1 MFNVKQQ
8 STLLP
13 EVNYLVVGLG
23 LSGYSSAR
31 FLLRQGYRCRLQD
44 TRDLPPYLN
53 RLRDEFGTL
62 EFEAGPLHSEMMAWA
77 DVVVVSPGISVRQDA
92 LQHAAASGKT
102 VLGDIELFA
111 QLVDKPVVA
120 ITGSNGKSTV
130 TTLVSEMIRCDQH
143 AVAVGGNL
151 GTPALDLLEQ
161 EDVDYYVLELS
172 SYQLETTSSLRPKIA
187 ALLNLCEDHLDRYS
201 SYADYVETKLLVYRN
216 AETCVSNLDDV
227 MTRHDGQDVCF
238 SLNPH
243 SDAEFRLVEDG
254 AFWLAHRDEP
264 WLPVDRLGISGRH
277 NWANALAAMAIAHR
291 LGVSREAIVSALQ
304 NFRGIAHRS
313 QWVAEIDGVEWIND
327 SKATN
332 VGAAQASIEGRDRPV
347 ILIAGGQSK
356 GADMSLMFDSI
367 RQQVK
372 CVLLLGVDAGRL
384 QQAWQGATEIE
395 RVDTMRAAVER
406 ARQIATA
413 GDCVLLAPAC
423 ASFDMYSKF
432 EARGDDFIQC
442 VRELADV

>member
-1 MFNVKQQ
+1 MFDVKPQP
-8 STLLP
+8 TILP
-13 EVNYLVVGLG
+13 DVNYLVVGLG

-31 FLLRQGYRCRLQD
+31 FLLRRGYRCRLQD
-44 TRDLPPYLN
+44 TRDLPPNLIS
-53 RLRDEFGTL
+53 LREEFDTV
-62 EFEAGPLHSEMMAWA
+62 EFEAGPLHDEMTAWA
-77 DVVVVSPGISVRQDA
+77 DVLVVSPGVSVRQKMI
-92 LQHAAASGKT
+92 QQAADSGKT

-111 QLVDKPVVA
+111 RMVDKPVVA

-130 TTLVSEMIRCDQH
+130 TTLVGEMIRLDQH

-161 EDVDYYVLELS
+161 DEVDYYVLELS
-172 SYQLETTSSLRPKIA
+172 SYQLETTSSLSPRVA

-201 SYADYVETKLLVYRN
+201 SYADYVATKLLVYRN
-216 AETCVSNLDDV
+216 AETCVSNLDDE
-227 MTRHDGQDVCF
+227 MTRHDGKDVSF
-238 SLNPH
+238 SLDPH

-254 AFWLAHRDEP
+254 AYWLAQRNEP

-277 NWANALAAMAIAHR
+277 NWANALAAMAIANR
-291 LGVSREAIVSALQ
+291 LGISREAIVSALQ
-304 NFRGIAHRS
+304 EFRGIAHRS

-332 VGAAQASIEGRDRPV
+332 VGAAQASIAGRDRPV

-367 RQQVK
+367 QQKVK
-372 CVLLLGVDAGRL
+372 CVLLLGADAERL
-384 QQAWQGATEIE
+384 QQAWQGATAIE
-395 RVDTMRAAVER
+395 RVDTMHAAVKR
-406 ARQIATA
+406 ARRIAKA

-432 EARGDDFIQC
+432 EARGDDFMQS
-442 VRELADV
+442 VLELTDV